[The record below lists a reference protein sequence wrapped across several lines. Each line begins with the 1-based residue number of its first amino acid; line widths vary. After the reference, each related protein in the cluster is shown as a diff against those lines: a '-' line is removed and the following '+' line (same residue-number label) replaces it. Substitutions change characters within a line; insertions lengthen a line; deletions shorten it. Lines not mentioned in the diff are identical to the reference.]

1 MKLLAFLLCAACF
14 FGLFG
19 LEYFFLLRP
28 SRTLGVTAVAFVV
41 VYILMTKVYGG
52 FDIGKRKSKPIV
64 FSMALTLL
72 LTDLVTHFLLCI
84 MNTTVI
90 HGGRFVYEC
99 PLLLLAVYMLQVA
112 LVIIMAYGG
121 NDLYFKVNKPQRCLM
136 VARRGECIEDLIK
149 KVGRYKKQYNIQQVA
164 WLDQPDLL
172 TCVDHADAVFLYEL
186 SVRERTDLVEY
197 CYQTRK
203 DLYYSLEMSDVVAMA
218 GERVMFDDKTMMY
231 CPVREL
237 RFEERIVKRLGDIL
251 VSVVG
256 LVLTSP
262 ILLATALAIRLED
275 GGPVFYR
282 QKRATY
288 GGRVFEVYKFRS
300 MRAQDGSIQ
309 TIARIGQRSEF
320 IPFPHHIIRK
330 FRIDEL
336 PQLINV
342 LKSDMSIVGPRP
354 EMLEN
359 VEKYTDD
366 LPEFRYR
373 LRAKAG
379 LTGLAQI
386 YGKYNTSPR
395 DKLIMDL
402 AYIQQYSVWLDLKL
416 ILRTALVLLTPEE
429 STEAFEYLTHE
440 VFNKYSSGMAKIQI
454 TPPNSPTSAPCCSAA
469 PTTITTVSTSSTA
482 ISGPWA
488 TRRCTTP
495 ATLTTPPKRC
505 SAARSPAAARS
516 MCGPIRKTCPCPGF
530 CPIGTL
536 PAWCSG
542 SWSRTLRMWWWPS
555 CPPTTWPIMPPASRP
570 GTRKPG

>member
-1 MKLLAFLLCAACF
+1 MLRRFKSSVTFLMKLLAFLLCAACF

-90 HGGRFVYEC
+90 HGGRFVYGC

-288 GGRVFEVYKFRS
+288 GGRVFEVYKFRT
-300 MRAQDGSIQ
+300 MTDARGADGELLPDAQRLTPFG
-309 TIARIGQRSEF
+309 RRLRSTSL
-320 IPFPHHIIRK
+320 
-330 FRIDEL
+330 DEL
-336 PQLINV
+336 PELWNI
-342 LKSDMSIVGPRP
+342 LRGDMSIVGPRP
-354 EMLEN
+354 LL
-359 VEKYTDD
+359 VKY
-366 LPEFRYR
+366 LPYYTAEERR
-373 LRAKAG
+373 RHAVRPG
-379 LTGLAQI
+379 LTGLAQVN
-386 YGKYNTSPR
+386 GRNALR
-395 DKLIMDL
+395 WEDRF
-402 AYIQQYSVWLDLKL
+402 AYDVDYVDHISFALDAKIVLMTIRCVL
-416 ILRTALVLLTPEE
+416 SREGISAEGSATMEAFTGTAKHPEE
-429 STEAFEYLTHE
+429 
-440 VFNKYSSGMAKIQI
+440 VQ
-454 TPPNSPTSAPCCSAA
+454 
-469 PTTITTVSTSSTA
+469 
-482 ISGPWA
+482 
-488 TRRCTTP
+488 
-495 ATLTTPPKRC
+495 
-505 SAARSPAAARS
+505 
-516 MCGPIRKTCPCPGF
+516 
-530 CPIGTL
+530 
-536 PAWCSG
+536 
-542 SWSRTLRMWWWPS
+542 
-555 CPPTTWPIMPPASRP
+555 
-570 GTRKPG
+570 

>member
-172 TCVDHADAVFLYEL
+172 TCVDHADAVFLSEL

-203 DLYYSLEMSDVVAMA
+203 DLYYSLEMSDVASPKNI
-218 GERVMFDDKTMMY
+218 F
-231 CPVREL
+231 PVC
-237 RFEERIVKRLGDIL
+237 
-251 VSVVG
+251 
-256 LVLTSP
+256 
-262 ILLATALAIRLED
+262 
-275 GGPVFYR
+275 
-282 QKRATY
+282 Y
-288 GGRVFEVYKFRS
+288 G
-300 MRAQDGSIQ
+300 
-309 TIARIGQRSEF
+309 
-320 IPFPHHIIRK
+320 
-330 FRIDEL
+330 
-336 PQLINV
+336 
-342 LKSDMSIVGPRP
+342 
-354 EMLEN
+354 
-359 VEKYTDD
+359 
-366 LPEFRYR
+366 
-373 LRAKAG
+373 
-379 LTGLAQI
+379 
-386 YGKYNTSPR
+386 
-395 DKLIMDL
+395 
-402 AYIQQYSVWLDLKL
+402 
-416 ILRTALVLLTPEE
+416 
-429 STEAFEYLTHE
+429 
-440 VFNKYSSGMAKIQI
+440 
-454 TPPNSPTSAPCCSAA
+454 
-469 PTTITTVSTSSTA
+469 
-482 ISGPWA
+482 
-488 TRRCTTP
+488 
-495 ATLTTPPKRC
+495 
-505 SAARSPAAARS
+505 
-516 MCGPIRKTCPCPGF
+516 
-530 CPIGTL
+530 
-536 PAWCSG
+536 
-542 SWSRTLRMWWWPS
+542 
-555 CPPTTWPIMPPASRP
+555 
-570 GTRKPG
+570 

>member
-1 MKLLAFLLCAACF
+1 MKLLAFLLCGACF

-28 SRTLGVTAVAFVV
+28 SRTLGVTAVAFIV
-41 VYILMTKVYGG
+41 VYVLMTKVYGG

-64 FSMALTLL
+64 FSMALVLL

-90 HGGRFVYEC
+90 HGGHFVYER
-99 PLLLLAVYMLQVA
+99 PLLLLAVYLLQVA
-112 LVIIMAYGG
+112 LVIVMAYGG

-136 VARRGECIEDLIK
+136 VARRGECVEDLIR

-172 TCVDHADAVFLYEL
+172 SCVDQADAVFLYEL

-203 DLYYSLEMSDVVAMA
+203 DVYYSLEMSDVVAMA
-218 GERVMFDDKTMMY
+218 GERVMFDDKTLMF

-237 RFEERIVKRLGDIL
+237 RFEERIVKRTGDIL
-251 VSVVG
+251 ISLLG
-256 LVLTSP
+256 LILTSP
-262 ILLATALAIRLED
+262 ILLVTALAIRIED
-275 GGPVFYR
+275 HGPVFYR

-288 GGRVFEVYKFRS
+288 VSATKGDQSITRVGRV
-300 MRAQDGSIQ
+300 
-309 TIARIGQRSEF
+309 
-320 IPFPHHIIRK
+320 IRK

-359 VEKYTDD
+359 VEKYTND

-429 STEAFEYLTHE
+429 STEAFED
-440 VFNKYSSGMAKIQI
+440 K
-454 TPPNSPTSAPCCSAA
+454 
-469 PTTITTVSTSSTA
+469 
-482 ISGPWA
+482 
-488 TRRCTTP
+488 
-495 ATLTTPPKRC
+495 
-505 SAARSPAAARS
+505 
-516 MCGPIRKTCPCPGF
+516 KTEE
-530 CPIGTL
+530 
-536 PAWCSG
+536 
-542 SWSRTLRMWWWPS
+542 
-555 CPPTTWPIMPPASRP
+555 
-570 GTRKPG
+570 KP

>member
-99 PLLLLAVYMLQVA
+99 PLLLAVYMLQVA

-300 MRAQDGSIQ
+300 MRAQDGSIHVS
-309 TIARIGQRSEF
+309 AKKDDDRITKVG
-320 IPFPHHIIRK
+320 HIIRK

-429 STEAFEYLTHE
+429 STEAFED
-440 VFNKYSSGMAKIQI
+440 K
-454 TPPNSPTSAPCCSAA
+454 
-469 PTTITTVSTSSTA
+469 
-482 ISGPWA
+482 
-488 TRRCTTP
+488 
-495 ATLTTPPKRC
+495 
-505 SAARSPAAARS
+505 
-516 MCGPIRKTCPCPGF
+516 KTEEK
-530 CPIGTL
+530 
-536 PAWCSG
+536 A
-542 SWSRTLRMWWWPS
+542 
-555 CPPTTWPIMPPASRP
+555 
-570 GTRKPG
+570 

>member
-300 MRAQDGSIQ
+300 MRTD
-309 TIARIGQRSEF
+309 T
-320 IPFPHHIIRK
+320 PHDKPTHLLENPDQYITKVGHFLRK
-330 FRIDEL
+330 SSLDEL
-336 PQLINV
+336 PQLWNIARG
-342 LKSDMSIVGPRP
+342 DMAVIGPRP
-354 EMLEN
+354 ALWN
-359 VEKYTDD
+359 QDD
-366 LPEFRYR
+366 LIAERDKYGANDVKP
-373 LRAKAG
+373 G
-379 LTGLAQI
+379 LTGWAQI
-386 YGKYNTSPR
+386 HGR
-395 DKLIMDL
+395 DELPIRQKAELDGYYVHHIQLKMDL
-402 AYIQQYSVWLDLKL
+402 ECLW
-416 ILRTALVLLTPEE
+416 RTAGAVLRQDGI
-429 STEAFEYLTHE
+429 HE
-440 VFNKYSSGMAKIQI
+440 GMMENRWQ
-454 TPPNSPTSAPCCSAA
+454 
-469 PTTITTVSTSSTA
+469 
-482 ISGPWA
+482 
-488 TRRCTTP
+488 
-495 ATLTTPPKRC
+495 
-505 SAARSPAAARS
+505 
-516 MCGPIRKTCPCPGF
+516 
-530 CPIGTL
+530 
-536 PAWCSG
+536 
-542 SWSRTLRMWWWPS
+542 
-555 CPPTTWPIMPPASRP
+555 
-570 GTRKPG
+570 

>member
-256 LVLTSP
+256 PGFS
-262 ILLATALAIRLED
+262 RH
-275 GGPVFYR
+275 
-282 QKRATY
+282 KRATY

-300 MRAQDGSIQ
+300 LRAQDGSIHVS
-309 TIARIGQRSEF
+309 ANKDDDRITKVGR
-320 IPFPHHIIRK
+320 IIRK

-373 LRAKAG
+373 PRAKAG

-429 STEAFEYLTHE
+429 STEAFED
-440 VFNKYSSGMAKIQI
+440 K
-454 TPPNSPTSAPCCSAA
+454 
-469 PTTITTVSTSSTA
+469 
-482 ISGPWA
+482 
-488 TRRCTTP
+488 
-495 ATLTTPPKRC
+495 
-505 SAARSPAAARS
+505 
-516 MCGPIRKTCPCPGF
+516 KTEE
-530 CPIGTL
+530 
-536 PAWCSG
+536 
-542 SWSRTLRMWWWPS
+542 
-555 CPPTTWPIMPPASRP
+555 
-570 GTRKPG
+570 KP

>member
-300 MRAQDGSIQ
+300 MRAQDGSIHVS
-309 TIARIGQRSEF
+309 AKKDDDRITKVG
-320 IPFPHHIIRK
+320 HIIRK

-354 EMLEN
+354 EMLETWKN
-359 VEKYTDD
+359 
-366 LPEFRYR
+366 
-373 LRAKAG
+373 
-379 LTGLAQI
+379 I
-386 YGKYNTSPR
+386 
-395 DKLIMDL
+395 
-402 AYIQQYSVWLDLKL
+402 
-416 ILRTALVLLTPEE
+416 
-429 STEAFEYLTHE
+429 
-440 VFNKYSSGMAKIQI
+440 
-454 TPPNSPTSAPCCSAA
+454 
-469 PTTITTVSTSSTA
+469 PTTCRSSAIACGRRRGSPALPRFTANTTPRPGTSSSWTWPISSSTA
-482 ISGPWA
+482 SGW
-488 TRRCTTP
+488 T
-495 ATLTTPPKRC
+495 
-505 SAARSPAAARS
+505 
-516 MCGPIRKTCPCPGF
+516 
-530 CPIGTL
+530 
-536 PAWCSG
+536 
-542 SWSRTLRMWWWPS
+542 
-555 CPPTTWPIMPPASRP
+555 
-570 GTRKPG
+570 

>member
-1 MKLLAFLLCAACF
+1 MLKRFKSSVTFLMKLLAFLLCGVCF

-28 SRTLGVTAVAFVV
+28 SRTLGVTAVAFIV
-41 VYILMTKVYGG
+41 VYVLMTKVYGG

-64 FSMALTLL
+64 FSMALVLL

-90 HGGRFVYEC
+90 HGGHFVYER
-99 PLLLLAVYMLQVA
+99 PLLLLAVYLLQVA
-112 LVIIMAYGG
+112 LVIVMAYGG

-136 VARRGECIEDLIK
+136 VARRGECVEDLIR

-172 TCVDHADAVFLYEL
+172 SCVDQADAVFLYEL
-186 SVRERTDLVEY
+186 SVHERTELVEY
-197 CYQTRK
+197 CYQTHK
-203 DLYYSLEMSDVVAMA
+203 DVYYSLEMSDVVAMA
-218 GERVMFDDKTMMY
+218 GERVMFDDKTLMF

-237 RFEERIVKRLGDIL
+237 CFEERIVKRTGDIL
-251 VSVVG
+251 ISLLG
-256 LVLTSP
+256 LILTSP
-262 ILLATALAIRLED
+262 ILLVTALAIRMED
-275 GGPVFYR
+275 HGPVFYR

-300 MRAQDGSIQ
+300 MRAQAGDIHVSATKGDQ
-309 TIARIGQRSEF
+309 RITRVGR
-320 IPFPHHIIRK
+320 IIRK

-359 VEKYTDD
+359 VEKYTND

-429 STEAFEYLTHE
+429 STEAFED
-440 VFNKYSSGMAKIQI
+440 K
-454 TPPNSPTSAPCCSAA
+454 
-469 PTTITTVSTSSTA
+469 
-482 ISGPWA
+482 
-488 TRRCTTP
+488 
-495 ATLTTPPKRC
+495 
-505 SAARSPAAARS
+505 
-516 MCGPIRKTCPCPGF
+516 KTEE
-530 CPIGTL
+530 
-536 PAWCSG
+536 
-542 SWSRTLRMWWWPS
+542 
-555 CPPTTWPIMPPASRP
+555 
-570 GTRKPG
+570 KP

>member
-1 MKLLAFLLCAACF
+1 MKRNGSYLRQYLPWLGLL
-14 FGLFG
+14 
-19 LEYFFLLRP
+19 
-28 SRTLGVTAVAFVV
+28 LGVDALAALPFGILVLQSVV
-41 VYILMTKVYGG
+41 DKGYTESGKKFRIMSGSSILACV
-52 FDIGKRKSKPIV
+52 
-64 FSMALTLL
+64 
-72 LTDLVTHFLLCI
+72 
-84 MNTTVI
+84 
-90 HGGRFVYEC
+90 
-99 PLLLLAVYMLQVA
+99 LLLAVYMLQVA

-300 MRAQDGSIQ
+300 MRAQDGSIHVS
-309 TIARIGQRSEF
+309 AKKDDDRITRSEE
-320 IPFPHHIIRK
+320 R
-330 FRIDEL
+330 R
-336 PQLINV
+336 
-342 LKSDMSIVGPRP
+342 VGKECRS
-354 EMLEN
+354 
-359 VEKYTDD
+359 
-366 LPEFRYR
+366 RW
-373 LRAKAG
+373 
-379 LTGLAQI
+379 
-386 YGKYNTSPR
+386 SP
-395 DKLIMDL
+395 
-402 AYIQQYSVWLDLKL
+402 Y
-416 ILRTALVLLTPEE
+416 
-429 STEAFEYLTHE
+429 H
-440 VFNKYSSGMAKIQI
+440 
-454 TPPNSPTSAPCCSAA
+454 
-469 PTTITTVSTSSTA
+469 
-482 ISGPWA
+482 
-488 TRRCTTP
+488 
-495 ATLTTPPKRC
+495 
-505 SAARSPAAARS
+505 
-516 MCGPIRKTCPCPGF
+516 
-530 CPIGTL
+530 
-536 PAWCSG
+536 
-542 SWSRTLRMWWWPS
+542 
-555 CPPTTWPIMPPASRP
+555 
-570 GTRKPG
+570 